1 MTHAVGARQRQEAR
15 ARRRVLKLLSVEPY
29 LYIAPALLLL
39 LVFKYWPMV
48 FSLVLSFTKWKF
60 ARPNLEW
67 AGLSHYAGLLGRET
81 FTIAL
86 QNTPLYILG
95 LAPLYIVLPLVLA
108 VFLSA
113 IPWERVRS
121 LYKAIAFSPSVLSF
135 AITCMVW
142 LWMFN
147 AVNGVLN
154 QVLTRLG
161 LSPLSWLDDSRLAL
175 WSIVLVSGWRGFGYN
190 MVLYLAALE
199 NIPHEY
205 LEAARIDGANGW
217 QLFWKIKWPL
227 LSPTTFFMLVTTIIF
242 AAERAFIPINILTR
256 GGPHQASTNLSYAIY
271 LFAFNFFDPGL
282 ASAAAVVTF
291 VLFLLVTVAQIRY
304 LERYVTYEA

>member
-1 MTHAVGARQRQEAR
+1 MTHAIGANQRQQVGPGRR
-15 ARRRVLKLLSVEPY
+15 ALRLAAIEPY

-39 LVFKYWPMV
+39 LVFKYWPMA
-48 FSLVLSFTKWKF
+48 FSLVLSFTNWKF
-60 ARPNLEW
+60 AKPNLEW

-86 QNTPLYILG
+86 RNTPVYILG
-95 LAPLYIVLPLVLA
+95 LAPFYIILPLVLA

-147 AVNGVLN
+147 AVNGILN
-154 QVLTRLG
+154 QVLMRFG
-161 LSPLSWLDDSRLAL
+161 LPPQSWLDDSRLAL

-190 MVLYLAALE
+190 MVLYLAAMST
-199 NIPHEY
+199 IPNEY

-227 LSPTTFFMLVTTIIF
+227 LSPTTFFMLVTTVMF
-242 AAERAFIPINILTR
+242 AAERAFIPINILTK
-256 GGPHQASTNLSYAIY
+256 GGPHQATTNLSYAIY
-271 LFAFNFFDPGL
+271 LFAFNFFDAGL
-282 ASAAAVVTF
+282 ASAAATLTF
-291 VLFLLVTVAQIRY
+291 VLFVLVTVAQIRY